1 MDTTIEAPLTSSE
14 RLQNRVAG
22 EMLFQEGEDPAGVY
36 VVHSGSVDLLFSP
49 RTGAAKPLRVAS
61 PGQILGLSAVVMQR
75 PHDCSA
81 TARDTCEIGFI
92 PREEFLRVLAERPT
106 VWFSV
111 LRLLSR
117 DVNAVYD
124 DMRTLAVG

>member
-1 MDTTIEAPLTSSE
+1 MDITIEAPLTSSE
-14 RLQNRVAG
+14 RIQNRAAG
-22 EMLFQEGEDPAGVY
+22 ETIFQEGDAPEGVY
-36 VVHSGSVDLLFSP
+36 VVHSGEVDLLFTP
-49 RTGAAKPLRVAS
+49 RNGAAKPLRVAS

-111 LRLLSR
+111 LRLLSH
-117 DVNAVYD
+117 DVNAVYE
-124 DMRTLAVG
+124 DMRALAVG